1 MVLIGLL
8 LVALACL
15 IIGLILANA
24 AWLIGSLVAS
34 AVAGYLL
41 FRQREKLAIRAG
53 GSKDQAAPK
62 TSASRPQS
70 LVTGNSFTGDNAA
83 ADAAG
88 SASPAQAASKAA
100 SQPAARPSPGP
111 RAPEPTAN
119 PEQQVWVVDTL
130 PQFHTQDC
138 AAIQNLDSEAIP
150 LAQAVGDGFAEC
162 TVCKPNA
169 SAGRIEQVWVVD
181 GRPDYHVADCR
192 SLKIAAAQQKSDGEQ
207 IPRAQAVEDGF
218 SPCPDC
224 RPDGAAAADAAV
236 HVPANDA
243 ADAAEP
249 AEPTADAPAE
259 PTAPDTVWV
268 VDGRPR
274 YHLADCMIIK
284 DQDAEEIP
292 LEQATEDGFMACSMC
307 TPAAQ
312 PA

>member
-41 FRQREKLAIRAG
+41 FRQREQLAVRAG
-53 GSKDQAAPK
+53 ASKDQAAPK
-62 TSASRPQS
+62 TSPARSQS
-70 LVTGNSFTGDNAA
+70 LATGTAITGDQPADTAASASATDAA
-83 ADAAG
+83 AK
-88 SASPAQAASKAA
+88 PA
-100 SQPAARPSPGP
+100 PRPSPKP
-111 RAPEPTAN
+111 KAPETSAN

-138 AAIQNLDSEAIP
+138 AAIQNLDAEAIP
-150 LAQAVGDGFAEC
+150 LAQAVGDGFTEC
-162 TVCKPNA
+162 TVCKPNPSA
-169 SAGRIEQVWVVD
+169 SRSEQVWVVD
-181 GRPDYHVADCR
+181 GRPDYHVDDCR
-192 SLKIAAAQQKSDGEQ
+192 SLKIAASQQSSDGEQ

-224 RPDGAAAADAAV
+224 RPDGAAPADAA
-236 HVPANDA
+236 
-243 ADAAEP
+243 
-249 AEPTADAPAE
+249 ADAPADEAPEAPE
-259 PTAPDTVWV
+259 PAAETPAEPEAPRTVWV

-307 TPAAQ
+307 APAVQ